1 MEIGHLNQKA
11 TSLTSFFVMSCCI
24 VIVCLLY
31 ISEKSFENKEYL
43 DSKKGDISY
52 YLD

>member
-11 TSLTSFFVMSCCI
+11 TTLTSFFVVSCCI
-24 VIVCLLY
+24 VIVGLLY
-31 ISEKSFENKEYL
+31 ITEKSFENKKYL
-43 DSKKGDISY
+43 NSKENITY